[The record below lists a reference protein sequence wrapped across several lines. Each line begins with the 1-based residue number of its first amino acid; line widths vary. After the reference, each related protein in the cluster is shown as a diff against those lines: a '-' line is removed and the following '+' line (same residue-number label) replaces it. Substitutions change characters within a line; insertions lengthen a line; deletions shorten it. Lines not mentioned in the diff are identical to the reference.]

1 MSEPLNYPWMT
12 RHLYRIDKEMN
23 SNQKSYTKS
32 LALFLAGF
40 AAAMMLFRPAIAA
53 GIPSCY
59 DMVKIQKPATPPK
72 TDLVVLIDQT
82 TLLDDRLKNQVIE
95 NVQRNIVGG
104 NAFSIIVFSAFLND
118 KYTEQV
124 AYGMIDYPMLKAQR
138 DDTGKVTLRKFDTCL
153 LQQQAY
159 AKKMVAKV
167 LTESFATT
175 NERIERSDILAALA
189 DVSKVTV
196 QSSKSPNKVVFMVSD
211 MLENSSVTSF
221 YAHNMVTM
229 INHEAE
235 FKKVLD
241 ANLIANFGGAKIF
254 VLGAGLIPVDLKH
267 PSLRSYRPTKTMQ
280 PLKSF
285 WQSYFQKSNA
295 VLVEFGQPALLG
307 KVE

>member
-1 MSEPLNYPWMT
+1 
-12 RHLYRIDKEMN
+12 MN
-23 SNQKSYTKS
+23 EKMNFNQKNYAKTLS
-32 LALFLAGF
+32 LCLAGL
-40 AAAMMLFRPAIAA
+40 AAAIMLFRPAIAA

-59 DMVKIQKPATPPK
+59 DMVKIPKPATPPK
-72 TDLVVLIDQT
+72 TDLVVLVDQT

-95 NVQRNIVGG
+95 NVQRNIEGG
-104 NAFSIIVFSAFLND
+104 NAFSIIVFSAFINN

-124 AYGMIDYPMLKAQR
+124 AYGMIDYPMLQAQR

-153 LQQQAY
+153 SQQQAY
-159 AKKMVAKV
+159 AKKLVAKV
-167 LTESFATT
+167 LAESFATT

-221 YAHNMVTM
+221 YAHNIVSM

-241 ANLIANFGGAKIF
+241 ANLRANFGGAKIF
-254 VLGAGLIPVDLKH
+254 VLGAGIIPVDLKH

-280 PLKSF
+280 ALKSF